1 MKKFS
6 FMAVVAI
13 AVATLMSCGG
23 NNPKPSLK
31 TDVDT
36 LSYAIGMAQTQG
48 LMDYLANAKGVDTT
62 YIAEFIQGVTDG
74 ANAGEDKKKAAYF
87 AGLEIGQQISN
98 NMMKGLNYNLFG
110 DDSTKTISMHNFL
123 AGFVSGVVKK
133 NQLMTVQEAD
143 STANELFQAI
153 KAKAQEE
160 RYGENKAAGEKF
172 LAENAKKEGVKT
184 LSCGVQYK
192 VLKEGNG
199 AVPADTSLVVVNY
212 EGRLLDGTV
221 FDASNRHG
229 DKPSEFRLAGVI
241 KGWQEAMKAMPAGS
255 EWEIYIPQN
264 LAYGAN
270 QQGNIPPFSTL
281 IFKVELVEVK

>member
-1 MKKFS
+1 
-6 FMAVVAI
+6 
-13 AVATLMSCGG
+13 
-23 NNPKPSLK
+23 
-31 TDVDT
+31 
-36 LSYAIGMAQTQG
+36 
-48 LMDYLANAKGVDTT
+48 
-62 YIAEFIQGVTDG
+62 
-74 ANAGEDKKKAAYF
+74 
-87 AGLEIGQQISN
+87 
-98 NMMKGLNYNLFG
+98 
-110 DDSTKTISMHNFL
+110 
-123 AGFVSGVVKK
+123 
-133 NQLMTVQEAD
+133 MTVQEAD

>member
-1 MKKFS
+1 
-6 FMAVVAI
+6 MAVMAI

-62 YIAEFIQGVTDG
+62 YVAEFIQGVTDG
-74 ANAGEDKKKAAYF
+74 ANAGDDKKKAAYF

-110 DDSTKTISMHNFL
+110 EDTTKTISLHNFL
-123 AGFVSGVVKK
+123 AGFVSGAVKK
-133 NQLMTVQEAD
+133 SQLMTVQEAD
-143 STANELFQAI
+143 SVANALFQAI

-160 RYGENKAAGEKF
+160 KFGENKAAGEKF
-172 LAENAKKEGVKT
+172 LEENVKKEGVKT
-184 LSCGVQYK
+184 LPCGVQYK

-199 AVPADTSLVVVNY
+199 AVPADTSIVVVNY

-229 DKPSEFRLAGVI
+229 DKPAEFRLGGVI
-241 KGWQEAMKAMPAGS
+241 KGWQEAMKVMPAGS
-255 EWEIYIPQN
+255 EWEIYVPQDQ
-264 LAYGAN
+264 AYGAA
-270 QQGNIPPFSTL
+270 QQGSIPPFSVL
-281 IFKVELVEVK
+281 IFKVELVDVK